1 MNSNHGF
8 MAVRHWVIR
17 GNHFDNA
24 NEKLVYLVLCDHTD
38 DNSTC
43 FPSVDTIAKESLLCR
58 STVFK
63 CLSTLESKG
72 LIRRIARKANDGGRQ
87 SNMYYIETA
96 ENRIQGNGSAEDK
109 TLYQAPESTPTVE
122 PTHEPTPAEPARD
135 LAPVQP
141 ATYKRQEYPT
151 EFEQLWTLYPKHVAK
166 MAAYKAWRKAK
177 VGMNSAFLMAKVQ
190 AFAAQ
195 CANTETRFIP
205 NFATWLNGERWN
217 DEYRP
222 DPPQARKPATNA
234 ERNLQ
239 NLTQAMEQQTDLFGF
254 QIESGVSRA

>member
-72 LIRRIARKANDGGRQ
+72 LIRRVARKANNGGQQ
-87 SNMYYIETA
+87 SNRYYIETA
-96 ENRIQGNGSAEDK
+96 ENRIQGNGSVEDE
-109 TLYQAPESTPTVE
+109 TLYQAPESTTTVE
-122 PTHEPTPAEPARD
+122 STHEPTPTEPA
-135 LAPVQP
+135 PH
-141 ATYKRQEYPT
+141 KREEYPT
-151 EFEQLWTLYPKHVAK
+151 AFEQLWTIYPKHVAK

-177 VGMNSAFLMAKVQ
+177 VGMNSAFLLAKVQ

-234 ERNLQ
+234 ERNMQ
-239 NLTQAMEQQTDLFGF
+239 NLTQAMRSETDLFGF
-254 QIESGVSRA
+254 QIESGVSRP

>member
-58 STVFK
+58 ATVFK

-109 TLYQAPESTPTVE
+109 TLYQAPESTT
-122 PTHEPTPAEPARD
+122 TAEPARD
-135 LAPVQP
+135 LAPAEP
-141 ATYKRQEYPT
+141 APHKREEYPT
-151 EFEQLWTLYPKHVAK
+151 AFEQLWTIYPKHVAK

-177 VGMNSAFLMAKVQ
+177 VGVNSAFLMAKVQ

-195 CANTETRFIP
+195 CVNTETRFIP

-254 QIESGVSRA
+254 QIESGVSRP

>member
-1 MNSNHGF
+1 
-8 MAVRHWVIR
+8 
-17 GNHFDNA
+17 
-24 NEKLVYLVLCDHTD
+24 
-38 DNSTC
+38 
-43 FPSVDTIAKESLLCR
+43 
-58 STVFK
+58 
-63 CLSTLESKG
+63 
-72 LIRRIARKANDGGRQ
+72 
-87 SNMYYIETA
+87 MYYIETA
-96 ENRIQGNGSAEDK
+96 ENRIQGNGSTEDK
-109 TLYQAPESTPTVE
+109 TLYQAPESTTTVE

-141 ATYKRQEYPT
+141 AAYKRQEYPT
-151 EFEQLWTLYPKHVAK
+151 EFEQLWTIYPKHVAK

-195 CANTETRFIP
+195 CANTETRFIA

-239 NLTQAMEQQTDLFGF
+239 NLTQAMDQQTDLFGF
-254 QIESGVSRA
+254 QIESGVSRP

>member
-1 MNSNHGF
+1 MLLEGLKQKDLSPRKL
-8 MAVRHWVIR
+8 ASVR
-17 GNHFDNA
+17 
-24 NEKLVYLVLCDHTD
+24 
-38 DNSTC
+38 
-43 FPSVDTIAKESLLCR
+43 
-58 STVFK
+58 
-63 CLSTLESKG
+63 
-72 LIRRIARKANDGGRQ
+72 
-87 SNMYYIETA
+87 TA
-96 ENRIQGNGSAEDK
+96 PKKTNLYHVTQEPRHVSPREEDK
-109 TLYQAPESTPTVE
+109 TLYQAPESTTTVE

-135 LAPVQP
+135 LAPVEP
-141 ATYKRQEYPT
+141 AAYKRQEYPT
-151 EFEQLWTLYPKHVAK
+151 EFEQLWTIYPKHVAK

-239 NLTQAMEQQTDLFGF
+239 NLTQAMQSQTDLFGF
-254 QIESGVSRA
+254 QIESGVSRP

>member
-72 LIRRIARKANDGGRQ
+72 LIRRIARKDNAGGRQ

-109 TLYQAPESTPTVE
+109 TLYQAPESTTTVE
-122 PTHEPTPAEPARD
+122 PAHEPTPAEPARD
-135 LAPVQP
+135 IAPVQP
-141 ATYKRQEYPT
+141 ATYTRQEYPT
-151 EFEQLWTLYPKHVAK
+151 EFEQLWTIYPKHGGQDGRIQG
-166 MAAYKAWRKAK
+166 MA
-177 VGMNSAFLMAKVQ
+177 
-190 AFAAQ
+190 
-195 CANTETRFIP
+195 
-205 NFATWLNGERWN
+205 
-217 DEYRP
+217 
-222 DPPQARKPATNA
+222 
-234 ERNLQ
+234 
-239 NLTQAMEQQTDLFGF
+239 
-254 QIESGVSRA
+254 